1 MKHEANFEAASTH
14 EGSPYY
20 HDVILERNGYRII
33 RGRETRDYAKQ
44 WIVQKRQSDRYRNI
58 SYHLDWRSIGRVH
71 GAWLINPDSG
81 GPTPK
86 L

>member
-1 MKHEANFEAASTH
+1 MKHEANFEAESVH
-14 EGSPYY
+14 ECSPYY

-44 WIVQKRQSDRYRNI
+44 WIVQRRQGHGYRSI
-58 SYHLDWRSIGRVH
+58 SYHLDWHSIGKVH
-71 GAWLINPDSG
+71 GPWLINPDSG
-81 GPTPK
+81 GPTPT